1 MQFIHKASKLSG
13 KLLTI
18 LTLVAGLAA
27 CTTYGSI
34 EKTTSAVDKQTK
46 RVEQVFAKVD
56 DSRKANVP
64 LYRRVSGLWL
74 SDRTVESN
82 SLQDLPPIFSKIFTL
97 RERRPLTIS
106 DIAEV
111 LRARTGLNV
120 ILQGEKI
127 GSDTFFVDHIGDVK
141 SLVESVTS
149 RQGMTWEWRDNTL
162 LIQQSQI
169 QTFTVNRSGLG
180 PLKAAAGGAA
190 STRIDPWKDLTDS
203 IRVVSPTARISI
215 LRASNSI
222 TVADRPVNM
231 KRIADLIELDSDSSD
246 KQVMVHWQLVNV
258 TNRVAG
264 EAGMNLNYLAALA
277 GAGGKLSFATPSSLT
292 GVTSS
297 VLKFEKTSDT
307 SRYAGQGSTAALNL
321 LNESGVAYVV
331 AENIEPIKNNTI
343 RRFGTE
349 KSITYRSESTPG
361 TATTS
366 TTGITTGSTAISSA
380 GIKQSSVEV
389 GLAGT
394 FGATIYDNESM
405 DFMFDFSLKVLDALR
420 EDGSSGYVLQS
431 PETTK
436 RYAIGD
442 EGVRIKHGNTYIISA
457 EQTKDISFDRRG
469 VLPGVASVVG
479 GSERSSEKSG
489 LWLLLVTPVIT
500 QKGV

>member
-1 MQFIHKASKLSG
+1 MKLTQKSGLGTSKLA

-18 LTLVAGLAA
+18 VGLVAAVAG

-34 EKTTSAVDKQTK
+34 EKTNSNVEKQTK
-46 RVEQVFAKVD
+46 RVEEVFAKVD
-56 DSRKANVP
+56 DSKKAVIP
-64 LYRRVSGLWL
+64 PYRRVAGLWL

-82 SLQDLPPIFSKIFTL
+82 SMQDLPPAFSKTFVL
-97 RERRPLTIS
+97 RERKPLTIS
-106 DIAEV
+106 DVAEL

-120 ILQGEKI
+120 ILQGEKM
-127 GSDTFFVDHIGDVK
+127 GSDTFFVDHIGSVK
-141 SLVESVTS
+141 SLVDSVIS
-149 RQGMTWEWRDNTL
+149 RQGMTWEFRDGAL
-162 LIQQSQI
+162 MIQQSAI

-180 PLKAAAGGAA
+180 PLKAAAGGASSA
-190 STRIDPWKDLTDS
+190 RIDPWKDLTDA
-203 IRVVSPTARISI
+203 IRVVSPTSRLSI
-215 LRASNSI
+215 LRASNAI
-222 TVADRPVNM
+222 TVAARPADM
-231 KRIADLIELDSDSSD
+231 KRIADLIELDSDNSD

-258 TNRVAG
+258 TSRKGG
-264 EAGMNLNYLAALA
+264 EAGVDLNYLAALA
-277 GAGGKLSFATPSSLT
+277 SAGGKLTFATPASLA

-297 VLKFEKTSDT
+297 VLKFEKTTDT
-307 SRYAGQGSTAALNL
+307 SKIAGQGSTAALKL
-321 LNESGVAYVV
+321 LNETGVAYVV

-366 TTGITTGSTAISSA
+366 ATGTTSASSA
-380 GIKQSSVEV
+380 GIKQSTVEV

-394 FGATIYDNESM
+394 FGATIYDNESL

-442 EGVRIKHGNTYIISA
+442 EGVRIKHGGTYIISA

-469 VLPGVASVVG
+469 VLPGSAAVLG
-479 GSERSSEKSG
+479 GSERSSEKNG
-489 LWLLLVTPVIT
+489 LWLLLVTPVIS